1 MGRHFDFATNPQQ
14 EVPSGIYLADY
25 LTDRAVD
32 FIERHQ
38 EEPFFLYLPHFGVH
52 SPWEAKPELIEKFKK
67 KPGVGGHER
76 PEYAAMIASVDES
89 VGRIRATLEK
99 LKLGERTLVIFTSDN
114 GGVGGYRREGILTGK
129 EATDNAPLQGGKGML
144 YEGGIRVPYIAC
156 QPGTIAAGMESETPV
171 NSVDLYPTLL
181 EVTGTAAPGEATL
194 DGTSYAPLL
203 EGKNLEGPRPPL
215 FWHFPGYLGANRNTW
230 RTTPAGAI
238 RQGDWK
244 LIEFFEEG
252 RKELYNLREDVGERK
267 DLAAA
272 QAQKVEE
279 LYGKLLAWRKDV
291 GAKMPGRNLDVRPP
305 REKRREGG
313 GE

>member
-1 MGRHFDFATNPQQ
+1 MYGT
-14 EVPSGIYLADY
+14 
-25 LTDRAVD
+25 
-32 FIERHQ
+32 
-38 EEPFFLYLPHFGVH
+38 
-52 SPWEAKPELIEKFKK
+52 
-67 KPGVGGHER
+67 
-76 PEYAAMIASVDES
+76 
-89 VGRIRATLEK
+89 RI
-99 LKLGERTLVIFTSDN
+99 
-114 GGVGGYRREGILTGK
+114 
-129 EATDNAPLQGGKGML
+129 
-144 YEGGIRVPYIAC
+144 
-156 QPGTIAAGMESETPV
+156 
-171 NSVDLYPTLL
+171 
-181 EVTGTAAPGEATL
+181 
-194 DGTSYAPLL
+194 
-203 EGKNLEGPRPPL
+203 PL
-215 FWHFPGYLGANRNTW
+215 FWHFPGYLGANQNTW
-230 RTTPAGAI
+230 RTTPAAAI